1 MLWWTSR
8 HTYLYGQP
16 QQNIVGYS
24 KEGAMMLG
32 DIEMYLEDK
41 ETLST
46 CSEATSLLK
55 LCY

>member
-1 MLWWTSR
+1 MLWWTDR

-55 LCY
+55 LWY